1 MAKRLRDVKIL
12 EASDWT
18 TDRYKKGKKNES
30 GHRPPVRKEH
40 SLVPVREPIGLEW
53 R

>member
-18 TDRYKKGKKNES
+18 TDRYKK
-30 GHRPPVRKEH
+30 R
-40 SLVPVREPIGLEW
+40 GLCSKVA
-53 R
+53 